1 MVMPSPVTEV
11 PASSHYQDAMFLITL
26 ECVLNHFS
34 HVQLFVTLWTI
45 TRQAPLS
52 TGCSRQEH
60 WIGLPCPP
68 PWDLPDPGIVLRSL
82 VSPALTGGFFT
93 TGATWEAHRSI

>member
-34 HVQLFVTLWTI
+34 HVQLFVTLWTVAY
-45 TRQAPLS
+45 QAPPS
-52 TGCSRQEH
+52 MGFSRQGY
-60 WIGLPCPP
+60 WSGLPFPSPGRFFLLSLMGKCLASRQLNHVNF
-68 PWDLPDPGIVLRSL
+68 LPFLS
-82 VSPALTGGFFT
+82 
-93 TGATWEAHRSI
+93 

>member
-26 ECVLNHFS
+26 ECALNHFS

-52 TGCSRQEH
+52 MGCSRQED
-60 WIGLPCPP
+60 WSQLPFPSP
-68 PWDLPDPGIVLRSL
+68 GDLPNPGRVSL
-82 VSPALTGGFFT
+82 LHWQVGSLPLT
-93 TGATWEAHRSI
+93 